1 MAEYRLESGSVI
13 DDTDI
18 DRICDEFE
26 SESWEGSLERVHL
39 GPASECEEPWVS
51 VSVDLPQSM
60 LDAIDARS
68 TDRPGFIRAAV
79 AAALELSS
87 STTRH
92 TDAPQ

>member
-1 MAEYRLESGSVI
+1 MAEYKLESGSVI
-13 DDTDI
+13 DDADI

-26 SESWEGSLERVHL
+26 SESWEGSLEHVHL

-60 LDAIDARS
+60 LDAIDARGPG
-68 TDRPGFIRAAV
+68 RPGFIRAAV

-87 STTRH
+87 S
-92 TDAPQ
+92 PP